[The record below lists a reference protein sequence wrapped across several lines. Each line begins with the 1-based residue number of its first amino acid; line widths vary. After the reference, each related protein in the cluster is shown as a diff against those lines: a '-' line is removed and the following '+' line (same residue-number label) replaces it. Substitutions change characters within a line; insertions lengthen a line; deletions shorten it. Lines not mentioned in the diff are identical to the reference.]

1 MKERDDSDFL
11 TALAIGAVVGIGAA
25 LLFRASDDLDKDE
38 IIKRLKPLRK
48 KARRALR
55 TASRSAS
62 HRMSDAADAGRALRK
77 GGGRIAHELED
88 HASEI
93 VKAARK
99 EIRASARDSVK
110 QARRAMRQA
119 AKRMA

>member
-1 MKERDDSDFL
+1 M
-11 TALAIGAVVGIGAA
+11 T
-25 LLFRASDDLDKDE
+25 
-38 IIKRLKPLRK
+38 
-48 KARRALR
+48 
-55 TASRSAS
+55 
-62 HRMSDAADAGRALRK
+62 DAAHAGRALRK

-119 AKRMA
+119 AKRLA